1 MRTIASTAYTELSTR
16 VAAEM
21 DTFLRGLPTEDGNL
35 LVERMH
41 DACFPAG
48 KLVRPL
54 LFAASAGVC
63 GRDPG
68 DLLSVAIGL
77 EIGHAASLVHDDIID
92 RDELRRGRTSVWHQ
106 HGLESAILTGDALL
120 FALYRTVTQVPADPA
135 VTVEAVRVIS
145 EVGHE
150 LCLGQVAEADAT
162 RGADLSWPTYQR
174 VIALKSAS
182 HIRGCLELGAVFAA
196 APAERRARL
205 RAFGE
210 HLGMAFQMQ
219 DDVLAYVGTVDTA
232 GKDPLS
238 DLRACR
244 ASLPVVIAAERGS
257 TPSGRCWPA
266 GSPPARSPPP
276 SRTSCS
282 PCSAPSRCS
291 SRPGCWPASSWTW
304 PGRRWPASRTRSTSP
319 CWRTSPPR
327 WRTGRADRVGADRA
341 GLPGSA
347 SAQARSA
354 PAPAAAAASAAG
366 RAGCREVASTEP
378 SRISAKPVAV
388 ARVNASSSTST
399 PSSTATA
406 GLTYVITV
414 ARTAPTSA
422 ISAKK
427 SRKATAVHST
437 ASTTSARVAS
447 RTARP
452 AAPAPPRP
460 GCTRPRTA
468 PATPPPR
475 RARAGRTA
483 SGPG

>member
-1 MRTIASTAYTELSTR
+1 MRTIAGTAYTELSTR

-21 DTFLRGLPTEDGNL
+21 DRFLRGLPTEDGNL

-48 KLVRPL
+48 KLVRPM

-92 RDELRRGRTSVWHQ
+92 RDELRRGRTSAWHQ

-120 FALYRTVTQVPADPA
+120 FALYRTVTEVAADPA
-135 VTVEAVRVIS
+135 VTVEAVKVIS

-162 RGADLSWPTYQR
+162 RGGDLSWPTYQR

-244 ASLPVVIAAERGS
+244 ASLPVVIACERGS
-257 TPSGRCWPA
+257 DAERALLARWFSTRTVTA
-266 GSPPARSPPP
+266 AEQDELVALLGSEP
-276 SRTSCS
+276 
-282 PCSAPSRCS
+282 
-291 SRPGCWPASSWTW
+291 
-304 PGRRWPASRTRSTSP
+304 
-319 CWRTSPPR
+319 
-327 WRTGRADRVGADRA
+327 V
-341 GLPGSA
+341 LK
-347 SAQARSA
+347 QARML
-354 PAPAAAAASAAG
+354 AG
-366 RAGCREVASTEP
+366 EQ
-378 SRISAKPVAV
+378 
-388 ARVNASSSTST
+388 
-399 PSSTATA
+399 
-406 GLTYVITV
+406 LDL
-414 ARTAPTSA
+414 
-422 ISAKK
+422 
-427 SRKATAVHST
+427 
-437 ASTTSARVAS
+437 
-447 RTARP
+447 
-452 AAPAPPRP
+452 
-460 GCTRPRTA
+460 
-468 PATPPPR
+468 
-475 RARAGRTA
+475 ARAALAGFEESVYLAVLEDITA
-483 SGPG
+483 ALEDRQG